1 VEVHRSISV
10 TLDEEENVRKQLSLC
25 RLSRSL
31 CHFNL
36 AQYEDALDCCK
47 YVAQDR
53 VSDQQAKCKAMIRM
67 GQCFDKMASRRG
79 VENKSYLLTSGMECA
94 SKAERMVTDDD
105 TLPRDL
111 LNSIKMLQKQISAK
125 LPAKVDNA
133 RGLNSLPSVSAAQR
147 DESVQRTEPSSQANR
162 HNQVSFA
169 DSPSDY
175 HTGGSSFDSSK
186 RRAAISSHSTVGSR
200 SNDLYDAYSRQR
212 FARFPGIRNEGAT
225 CWGNCILQVVY
236 HLRSLRERLY
246 QIAVQLFQR
255 EENPADS
262 LVVLVLLQVFQ
273 SMDRATRPQGEE
285 AFDSVSALG
294 LWRACETNVSA
305 FGVKCLQTT
314 SV

>member
-1 VEVHRSISV
+1 M
-10 TLDEEENVRKQLSLC
+10 VRKQLSLC
-25 RLSRSL
+25 KLSRSL

-36 AQYEDALDCCK
+36 YQYEDALDCCK
-47 YVAQDR
+47 FVAQDK
-53 VSDQQAKCKAMIRM
+53 VSDQQYKCKAIIRM
-67 GQCFDKMASRRG
+67 GQCFDKMAASKG
-79 VENKSYLLTSGMECA
+79 VENKNYLLTSGMECA
-94 SKAERMVTDDD
+94 SKAEKMLTDDD

-111 LNSIKMLQKQISAK
+111 LKSIEMLQKSISAK
-125 LPAKVDNA
+125 LPAKVDYA
-133 RGLNSLPSVSAAQR
+133 RGLNSLPSVPAAQR
-147 DESVQRTEPSSQANR
+147 DESVERTEPSSQAKR

-169 DSPSDY
+169 DSPGDY
-175 HTGGSSFDSSK
+175 HTSGSSFDSSK
-186 RRAAISSHSTVGSR
+186 RRAAISSHSTVGSH
-200 SNDLYDAYSRQR
+200 SDDLYDKSPYAYSRQR

-236 HLRSLRERLY
+236 HLRSLRVRLY

-305 FGVKCLQTT
+305 FGVKYLRTT